1 MRRDIGIAVATA
13 LALAG
18 AIAAVPRPSASASP
32 RDLRGAPVI
41 TIEEETA
48 LGWLASGALAERM
61 GGRLADDDSAAVRVR
76 RVGERLTATEMARAT
91 PWRFTF
97 DVVDDP
103 EPSAFALPG
112 GEVFVSRGMLALIG
126 GDDVTLAA
134 VIAHQMGHVLARHAA
149 PRLAADSAARALLR
163 TLDAPTLDQRQAS
176 LAALAIVQR
185 ASTGGDTEPEAD
197 ALAARLLYEAGLD
210 AAAEIGVLHMPAGP
224 PTFHGDPG
232 TRAARERRL
241 ASIVGTLK

>member
-32 RDLRGAPVI
+32 RDERGAPTI
-41 TIEEETA
+41 TVEEETA
-48 LGWLASGALAERM
+48 LGWLASEALAARN
-61 GGRLADDDSAAVRVR
+61 GRVADDDSVAVRLR

-112 GEVFVSRGMLALIG
+112 GEVFVSRGMVALIG
-126 GDDVTLAA
+126 DDDVTLAA

-163 TLDAPTLDQRQAS
+163 TLDSPTLDQRQAS

-197 ALAARLLYEAGLD
+197 ALAARLLHQAGLE
-210 AAAEIGVLHMPAGP
+210 AAAEIGVLHTPAGP
-224 PTFHGDPG
+224 PTYHGDPG

-241 ASIVGTLK
+241 ASVVGTLK